1 MVAYQEFVSLSQSP
15 DSEERGS
22 AAHLSAL
29 AYLNHVGPADEQAAL
44 YAALIGFLDD
54 PSVKVRAAL
63 AYGLLHSREA
73 PRPIMLALLHDS
85 AIISR
90 AVLQYSPVLIDADL
104 MGLVR
109 GLDMSMLVALSQRAS
124 LSPRLAAAIVA
135 RGHGS
140 VTLRLLRR
148 HDVALDH
155 GLLAELANAQGDNA
169 EMRGALLARQDLPA
183 PARLLLVQK
192 AAEALRGARI
202 VKGAVAEDRLGRIL
216 RDSCDTALSAIGERE
231 AARTSA
237 AAYVSDLIVSDR
249 VNTRLLLHAVV
260 TGHVIFFA
268 DCLAE
273 LAQTPRAKVFALLEN
288 GSRAALNALLARCGL
303 GEGVRNLLARLVM
316 HARASDLADDAAAR
330 HYVVTALTEE
340 MIAEHGREIPEE
352 LEEAFAYLSEQN
364 ILLARKAARGVMAAF
379 AGETTMPMALPAAEQ
394 RLALPAAD
402 QPFVLPAA

>member
-1 MVAYQEFVSLSQSP
+1 MVAYQEFVSLSQSL

-22 AAHLSAL
+22 AAHLSAI

-63 AYGLLHSREA
+63 AYGLLHSPEA

-85 AIISR
+85 AVIAR
-90 AVLQYSPVLIDADL
+90 AVMQYSPVLVDADL
-104 MGLVR
+104 IGLVR
-109 GLDMSMLVALSQRAS
+109 TLDLSMLIAVSQRAN

-135 RGHGS
+135 RGQDA

-148 HDVALDH
+148 HDVAL
-155 GLLAELANAQGDNA
+155 GETLLTELATRLGEVA
-169 EMRGALLARQDLPA
+169 EMRGALLARKDLPA

-192 AAEALRGARI
+192 ASAALRGARI
-202 VKGAVAEDRLGRIL
+202 VKGAVAKDRLERVL

-231 AARTSA
+231 AVRASA
-237 AAYVSDLIVSDR
+237 AAYVSGLIVSDR
-249 VNTRLLLHAVV
+249 VNTRVLLHAVV
-260 TGHVIFFA
+260 TGHVMFFA
-268 DCLAE
+268 ECLAE
-273 LAQTPRAKVFALLEN
+273 LAQTPRAKVFTLLEN
-288 GSRAALNALLARCGL
+288 GSRPALNALLARCGL
-303 GEGVRNLLARLVM
+303 GEGVRNLLARLVL

-340 MIAEHGREIPEE
+340 LIAEHGGVIPEE

-364 ILLARKAARGVMAAF
+364 ILLARKAARGVMTAF
-379 AGETTMPMALPAAEQ
+379 AGEATTPMALPAAEP
-394 RLALPAAD
+394 RLALPAA
-402 QPFVLPAA
+402 

>member
-29 AYLNHVGPADEQAAL
+29 AYLNHCGPADEQAAL

-85 AIISR
+85 AIIAR

-104 MGLVR
+104 LGLVKT
-109 GLDMSMLVALSQRAS
+109 LDVAMLVAVSQRAS

-135 RGHGS
+135 RS
-140 VTLRLLRR
+140 QDAVTLRLLRR
-148 HDVALDH
+148 HDVALDG
-155 GLLAELANAQGDNA
+155 GLLVELATSQGDNA
-169 EMRGALLARQDLPA
+169 EMRGALLARKDLPA
-183 PARLLLVQK
+183 AARLLLVQK
-192 AAEALRGARI
+192 ATEALRGARI
-202 VKGAVAEDRLGRIL
+202 VKGAVAEDRLSRVL

-231 AARTSA
+231 AARDGA
-237 AAYVSDLIVSDR
+237 ADYVSALIVSDR
-249 VNTRLLLHAVV
+249 VNTRVLLHGVV
-260 TGHVIFFA
+260 TGHVMFFA
-268 DCLAE
+268 ECLAE

-288 GSRAALNALLARCGL
+288 GSRPALNALLARCGL
-303 GEGVRNLLARLVM
+303 GEGVRNLLARLVL
-316 HARASDLADDAAAR
+316 HARSSDLADDAAAR

-340 MIAEHGREIPEE
+340 LIAEHGGVIPEE

-379 AGETTMPMALPAAEQ
+379 AEEATAPMALPLTEM
-394 RLALPAAD
+394 RLALPAA
-402 QPFVLPAA
+402 

>member
-1 MVAYQEFVSLSQSP
+1 MVAYQEFVSLSQSL

-22 AAHLSAL
+22 AAHLSAI

-63 AYGLLHSREA
+63 AYGLLHSSEA

-85 AIISR
+85 AVIAR
-90 AVLQYSPVLIDADL
+90 AVMQYSPVLIDADL
-104 MGLVR
+104 IGLVR
-109 GLDMSMLVALSQRAS
+109 TLDLSMLIAVSQRAE

-135 RGHGS
+135 RGQDA

-148 HDVALDH
+148 HDVAL
-155 GLLAELANAQGDNA
+155 GETLLTELATRLGEVA
-169 EMRGALLARQDLPA
+169 EMRGALLARKDLPA

-192 AAEALRGARI
+192 ASAALRGARI
-202 VKGAVAEDRLGRIL
+202 VKGAVAEDRLERVL

-231 AARTSA
+231 AVRTSA
-237 AAYVSDLIVSDR
+237 AAYVSGLIVSDR
-249 VNTRLLLHAVV
+249 VNTRVLLHAVV
-260 TGHVIFFA
+260 TGHVMFFA
-268 DCLAE
+268 ECLAE
-273 LAQTPRAKVFALLEN
+273 LAQTPRAKVFSLLEN
-288 GSRAALNALLARCGL
+288 GSRPALNALLARCGL
-303 GEGVRNLLARLVM
+303 GEGVRNLLARLVL

-340 MIAEHGREIPEE
+340 LIAEHGGVIPEE

-364 ILLARKAARGVMAAF
+364 ILLARKAARGVMTAF
-379 AGETTMPMALPAAEQ
+379 AGEATTPMALPGVEA
-394 RLALPAAD
+394 RLALPAA
-402 QPFVLPAA
+402 

>member
-63 AYGLLHSREA
+63 AYGLLHSRDA

-85 AIISR
+85 AVIAR
-90 AVLQYSPVLIDADL
+90 AVMQYSPVLIDADL
-104 MGLVR
+104 IGLVR
-109 GLDMSMLVALSQRAS
+109 GLDLSMLIAVSQRAE

-135 RGHGS
+135 RGQDA

-148 HDVALDH
+148 HDVAL
-155 GLLAELANAQGDNA
+155 GETLLADLAGTLGGQA
-169 EMRGALLARQDLPA
+169 EMRGALLARKDLPA

-192 AAEALRGARI
+192 ASAALRGARI
-202 VKGAVAEDRLGRIL
+202 VKGAVAEERLDRIM

-231 AARTSA
+231 AVRAGA
-237 AAYVSDLIVSDR
+237 AGYVADLIGTDR
-249 VNTRLLLHAVV
+249 VNTRVLLHAVV
-260 TGHVIFFA
+260 TGHVMFFA
-268 DCLAE
+268 ECLAE
-273 LAQTPRAKVFALLEN
+273 LAQTPRGKVFSLLES
-288 GSRAALNALLARCGL
+288 GSRPALNALLARCGL
-303 GEGVRNLLARLVM
+303 GEGVRNLLARLVL

-340 MIAEHGREIPEE
+340 LIAEHGGIIPEE

-364 ILLARKAARGVMAAF
+364 ILLARKAARGVMTAF
-379 AGETTMPMALPAAEQ
+379 AGEATAPMALPPGEA
-394 RLALPAAD
+394 RLALPAA
-402 QPFVLPAA
+402 

>member
-29 AYLNHVGPADEQAAL
+29 VYLNHVGPADEQAAL

-63 AYGLLHSREA
+63 AYGLLHSNEA

-85 AIISR
+85 AIIAR

-104 MGLVR
+104 MGLVKT
-109 GLDMSMLVALSQRAS
+109 LDVAMLIAVSQRTS

-135 RGHGS
+135 RGHS
-140 VTLRLLRR
+140 AVTLRLLRR
-148 HDVALDH
+148 HDVALDDD
-155 GLLAELANAQGDNA
+155 LLLELAKSHGDDA
-169 EMRGALLARQDLPA
+169 EMRGALLARKDLPA
-183 PARLLLVQK
+183 AARLLLVQK
-192 AAEALRGARI
+192 VTEALRGARI
-202 VKGAVAEDRLGRIL
+202 VKGAVAEDRLSRIL
-216 RDSCDTALSAIGERE
+216 RDSGDTALSAIGECE
-231 AARTSA
+231 AVRAGA
-237 AAYVSDLIVSDR
+237 AGYVSELIVNDA
-249 VNTRLLLHAVV
+249 VNTRVLLHAVV
-260 TGHVIFFA
+260 TGHVMFFA
-268 DCLAE
+268 ECLAE
-273 LAQTPRAKVFALLEN
+273 LAQAPRGKVFALLEN
-288 GSRAALNALLARCGL
+288 GSRAALNALLTRCGL
-303 GEGVRNLLARLVM
+303 GEGVRNLLARLVL

-340 MIAEHGREIPEE
+340 LIAEHGGVIPSE

-379 AGETTMPMALPAAEQ
+379 AADATVPMALPLAEM
-394 RLALPAAD
+394 RLALPAA
-402 QPFVLPAA
+402 

>member
-1 MVAYQEFVSLSQSP
+1 MVAYHEFVSLSQSP

-63 AYGLLHSREA
+63 AYGLLHSNEA
-73 PRPIMLALLHDS
+73 PRPIMLALLQDS
-85 AIISR
+85 AVIAR
-90 AVLQYSPVLIDADL
+90 AVMQYSPVLIDADL
-104 MGLVR
+104 MGLV
-109 GLDMSMLVALSQRAS
+109 GSLDMSMLVAVSQRAR

-135 RGHGS
+135 RGQDS

-148 HDVALDH
+148 HDIALGE
-155 GLLAELANAQGDNA
+155 GLLGDLAASLGGSA
-169 EMRGALLARQDLPA
+169 EMRGALLARPDLPA
-183 PARLLLVQK
+183 PARLLLVQR
-192 AAEALRGARI
+192 ATEALRDARI

-231 AARTSA
+231 AVRTSA
-237 AAYVSDLIVSDR
+237 AAYVSTLVVNDA
-249 VNTRLLLHAVV
+249 VNTRVLLHAVV
-260 TGHVIFFA
+260 TGHVMFFA

-273 LAQTPRAKVFALLEN
+273 LAQTPRAKVFALLES

-316 HARASDLADDAAAR
+316 HARTSDLADDAGAR

-340 MIAEHGREIPEE
+340 LIAEHEGVIPEE

-364 ILLARKAARGVMAAF
+364 ILLARKAARGVMTAF
-379 AGETTMPMALPAAEQ
+379 AGDATAPMALPPAEQ
-394 RLALPAAD
+394 RLALPAA
-402 QPFVLPAA
+402 

>member
-1 MVAYQEFVSLSQSP
+1 MVAYQEFVSLSQST

-63 AYGLLHSREA
+63 AYGLLHSPEA

-85 AIISR
+85 AIIAR
-90 AVLQYSPVLIDADL
+90 AVMQYSPVLIDADL

-109 GLDMSMLVALSQRAS
+109 TLDLSMLIAVSQRS
-124 LSPRLAAAIVA
+124 TLSPRLAAAIVA
-135 RGHGS
+135 RGQDA

-148 HDVALDH
+148 HDVAL
-155 GLLAELANAQGDNA
+155 GETLLAELAGTLGEMA
-169 EMRGALLARQDLPA
+169 EMRGALLARPDLPA

-192 AAEALRGARI
+192 ASMALRGARI
-202 VKGAVAEDRLGRIL
+202 VKGAVAEDRLERVL

-231 AARTSA
+231 AVRTSA
-237 AAYVSDLIVSDR
+237 AAYVSGLIVSDR
-249 VNTRLLLHAVV
+249 VNTRVLLHAVV
-260 TGHVIFFA
+260 TGHVMFFA
-268 DCLAE
+268 ECLAE
-273 LAQTPRAKVFALLEN
+273 LAQTPRAKVFSLLES
-288 GSRAALNALLARCGL
+288 GSRPALNALLARCGL
-303 GEGVRNLLARLVM
+303 GEGVRNLLARLVL

-340 MIAEHGREIPEE
+340 LIAEHGGVIPEE

-364 ILLARKAARGVMAAF
+364 ILLARKAARGVMTAF
-379 AGETTMPMALPAAEQ
+379 AGEATTPMALPGVEA
-394 RLALPAAD
+394 RLALPAA
-402 QPFVLPAA
+402 